1 MICCQV
7 RVLGKVAY
15 GKRRFDMEKVD
26 IKSKVY
32 TLYDKDKR
40 YPSYVVIIE
49 NSKNSISIVTEMSLK
64 SRLMFAW
71 YFIRHKNFSIKSHL
85 LEEKNEKEIDEYNNG
100 KGLKR
105 RI

>member
-1 MICCQV
+1 
-7 RVLGKVAY
+7 
-15 GKRRFDMEKVD
+15 MEKVD

-32 TLYDKDKR
+32 TLYDKDK
-40 YPSYVVIIE
+40 
-49 NSKNSISIVTEMSLK
+49 
-64 SRLMFAW
+64 
-71 YFIRHKNFSIKSHL
+71 L